1 MSELTLPAHF
11 VLASRVTTMY
21 NEMGEVMK
29 ILGNTTDRK
38 PRSVYQ
44 TGKKLDMQI
53 EALQRELQE
62 QLDTHMDPTDKKLG
76 NLYQQGI
83 DL

>member
-1 MSELTLPAHF
+1 MSELPLEAHI
-11 VLASRVTTMY
+11 VLASRITTMY
-21 NEMGEVMK
+21 EEMGEVMRL
-29 ILGNTTDRK
+29 LGHTTDRK

-62 QLDTHMDPTDKKLG
+62 QLDTHMDPTAKKLS
-76 NLYQQGI
+76 NLYQSGI
-83 DL
+83 QL